1 MILRH
6 YVKGLKMANHTSA
19 KQRIRRNERRAEING
34 SRVSAIRT
42 FVKKVELAIAGG
54 NAADAEAAYKIAQP
68 QLMRG
73 VAKGLLHKNTAA
85 RKMSRLT
92 ARIKALKN

>member
-1 MILRH
+1 
-6 YVKGLKMANHTSA
+6 MANHTSA